1 MGPKTSMKA
10 MILAAGKGTRVQ
22 PITHV
27 IPKPMIP
34 ILQKPVMEFLLELLK
49 EHGFKEIMVNV
60 SHLAEEIENYFR
72 DGQRFGVEIAYSFEG
87 RIEDGELVG
96 DALGSAGGLKK
107 IQDFQKFFDDTF
119 VVLCGDA
126 LIDLD
131 LSEAVKRHK
140 EKGALA
146 TLITKSVPQ
155 EIVSSYGVVVTDEDD
170 RVKAFQEKPSIDS
183 ALSNNINTGI
193 YLFEPEIFEYIPS
206 NQPFDIG
213 ADLFPKLVE
222 IGAPFFALSMD
233 FEWVDIGKV
242 PDYWSAI
249 RNVLL
254 GEVRQIEIPGKEVRP
269 GIFTGLNVSANWDK
283 INVTG
288 PIYVGGMTCI
298 EDGATIVGPSMIG
311 PSCYI
316 CEGATIDNSI
326 IFDYSRI
333 GPGVQLLEKLVFGRY
348 CVDKNGDHLDLQDA
362 ALDWLITDS
371 RRQDLGQ
378 PSPQQKAMAELLGT
392 DLIGT
397 VN

>member
-1 MGPKTSMKA
+1 MEPKKAMKA

-131 LSEAVKRHK
+131 LSEAVQRHK

-146 TLITKSVPQ
+146 TLITKSVPK
-155 EIVSSYGVVVTDEDD
+155 ENVSSYGVVVTDEDD

-193 YLFEPEIFEYIPS
+193 YLFEPEIFKYIPS

-222 IGAPFFALSMD
+222 VGAPFFALSMD

-283 INVTG
+283 INVKG

-333 GPGVQLLEKLVFGRY
+333 GPGVQLLEKLVFGKY

-371 RRQDLGQ
+371 RRQDLGK